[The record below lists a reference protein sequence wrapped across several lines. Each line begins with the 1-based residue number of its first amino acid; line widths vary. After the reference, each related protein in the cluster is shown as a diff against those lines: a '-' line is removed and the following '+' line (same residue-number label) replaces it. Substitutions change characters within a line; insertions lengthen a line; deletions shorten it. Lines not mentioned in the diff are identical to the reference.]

1 MENGRDGPASIDEYI
16 RGFPEDV
23 QAILQEVRA
32 TIRKAVPDAQETI
45 SYRMPAFTR
54 KGILLYFA
62 AYEHHVGLYPTASG
76 IEAFRDELSGYKSSK
91 GAVRFPIGKSMPLE
105 LIARIARQRADENEG
120 KSLQKRKAGKGQ

>member
-1 MENGRDGPASIDEYI
+1 MENGRDAPGSIDEYI
-16 RGFPEDV
+16 RDFPEEV

-32 TIRKAVPDAQETI
+32 TIRTAVPDAQETI

-62 AYEHHVGLYPTASG
+62 AYKHHVGLYPTANG

-91 GAVRFPIGKSMPLE
+91 GAVQFPMGKSMPLE
-105 LIARIARQRADENEG
+105 LIARIARHRADENERR
-120 KSLQKRKAGKGQ
+120 SL